1 MTWWKTPGRT
11 KAEKIEQALDVVAVK
26 ETKEDLAMLMSIDH
40 TTKAIFDAKVLPAA
54 RLVHANNMLAKNCR
68 WQPAAAQWYC
78 QPAAAQWQPVAAQ
91 CPATPLTPAALSLT
105 PWVAE
110 TPQADE
116 PLPSAVTQTTHC
128 QAVGNAA
135 TPEPAADVVDV
146 DVKVLD
152 DKVKDLDGKV
162 TALDG
167 GITKLVLMVTQLQQR
182 VHRLE
187 DTVAQLLPPPPPP
200 AGPEPPPPPPPAK
213 APDSVPDWQVVTEAS
228 ESAQGTAGDVDPSG
242 PPPLAGAPAKLPPK
256 EVDNVVTDAQK
267 TSSTTCHRHQ

>member
-40 TTKAIFDAKVLPAA
+40 TMKAIFDAKVLPAI
-54 RLVHANNMLAKNCR
+54 RLVHAHKMFEKNCR
-68 WQPAAAQWYC
+68 WKPAAEWHC
-78 QPAAAQWQPVAAQ
+78 QLAAAQWQPVAAQ

-135 TPEPAADVVDV
+135 TPKPAADVVDV
-146 DVKVLD
+146 DVKGMA
-152 DKVKDLDGKV
+152 DKVKELELGC
-162 TALDG
+162 
-167 GITKLVLMVTQLQQR
+167 TKLALFVAELQHR
-182 VHRLE
+182 VKCLE
-187 DTVAQLLPPPPPP
+187 STVAQLVPPPPPP

-213 APDSVPDWQVVTEAS
+213 APDSVRDWQVVTEAS